1 MPKVCIA
8 IITYKRPKGLEKLLD
23 ALKSQQTEGL
33 DIKIFVVD
41 NDCTGENSKVI
52 GSMSHSYPYQLKL
65 VEESQRGI
73 VSARN
78 RAVDEF
84 LKSDAEVLVFIDD
97 DEWPVSND
105 WLMRLVDTQKE
116 ESCDIV
122 YSDVYIVPESKKVRW
137 VQDAFR
143 IKKEKKEV
151 AETTKFYTNNLLI
164 SRNVLEEIS
173 PAFDERFALTGSSDL
188 HFAVKCT
195 KSGFIAV
202 HTPFAPVQE
211 IFPDSRATLK
221 WFFLRGYRSGEGAT
235 RANIY
240 EGEFPVIHLKCIG
253 MGGAR
258 FIYAL
263 WQFIKAGILLNKG
276 ILANAIFRLGAS
288 LGTFGGFLNLKYH
301 EYKVTHGA

>member
-1 MPKVCIA
+1 MDV
-8 IITYKRPKGLEKLLD
+8 GVL
-23 ALKSQQTEGL
+23 
-33 DIKIFVVD
+33 VVD

-52 GSMSHSYPYQLKL
+52 GSLPSGYPYQLKL
-65 VEESQRGI
+65 VEEPQRGI

-105 WLMRLVDTQKE
+105 WLMTLVNTQRE
-116 ESCDIV
+116 ESCEIV
-122 YSDVYIVPESKKVRW
+122 YSDVYTVPESKKIKW
-137 VQDAFR
+137 VEDAFR
-143 IKKEKKEV
+143 INKQKREV
-151 AETTKFYTNNLLI
+151 SEIKKFYTNNLLI
-164 SRNVLEEIS
+164 TRKVLEEVS
-173 PAFDERFALTGSSDL
+173 PVFDERFAMTGSSDL
-188 HFAVKCT
+188 HFAVKCI
-195 KSGFIAV
+195 KSGFRAV

-211 IFPDSRATLK
+211 IFPASKATFK

-240 EGEFPVIHLKCIG
+240 EGEFPITHLKCIG

-276 ILANAIFRLGAS
+276 MLANAIFRLGAS